1 MVVIKITS
9 KVALLIAK
17 EDYLNVLDQTYKQ
30 NVMVFT
36 HAIHI
41 DWTSYIFHV
50 CLQTLEWYSRAV
62 GFCNTAQPQMMST
75 VFHGGDIDI
84 LDTIDGYNTFQL
96 GNRHGGRGTL
106 N

>member
-1 MVVIKITS
+1 MISNKLNCLYRYIYLCIYISIYIYIYMVVIKITS

-41 DWTSYIFHV
+41 D
-50 CLQTLEWYSRAV
+50 
-62 GFCNTAQPQMMST
+62 
-75 VFHGGDIDI
+75 
-84 LDTIDGYNTFQL
+84 
-96 GNRHGGRGTL
+96 
-106 N
+106 